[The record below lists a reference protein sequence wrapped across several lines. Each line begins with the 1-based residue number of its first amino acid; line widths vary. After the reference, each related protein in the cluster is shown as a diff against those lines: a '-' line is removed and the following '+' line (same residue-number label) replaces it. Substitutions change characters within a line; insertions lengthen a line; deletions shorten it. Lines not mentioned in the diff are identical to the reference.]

1 MTLSFA
7 VGPNFLSLDK
17 LSIILWKSLKL
28 CCNAQLI
35 EFLKLIFRK
44 MQSADITFWREI
56 EQLTSSIPETLV
68 SDCFA
73 FVFCFIFKYPFMRLM
88 KTFLLFK

>member
-1 MTLSFA
+1 MTLSFV

-28 CCNAQLI
+28 CCNAQLK
-35 EFLKLIFRK
+35 EFLMLSFRK
-44 MQSADITFWREI
+44 MQSADITLWREL
-56 EQLTSSIPETLV
+56 EQLTSSIPETLA

-73 FVFCFIFKYPFMRLM
+73 FVFCFLFKYPFMCLM
-88 KTFLLFK
+88 KIFF